1 MFARLRLQ
9 RLADSLSSRYVVV
22 ERTVLHRSPIVL
34 TPYSAGNTIDAAALE
49 AHIAG
54 WYAAAGLAR
63 EDVDTGAVILTG
75 AALEQDNARELA
87 DLFAGEGGKFVCA
100 TAGHALEATLAAHG
114 SGSVARSRRE
124 HETILHVDVGGG
136 TTKLARIEDGLIV
149 ATTAIGVGAR
159 SRAAGRDPAERKR
172 IAGGLADLI
181 VAATRGAPVPAALQL
196 LAPLPRGSA
205 PGRITLSGGVSEY
218 LAGRERADYDDLG
231 RELAE
236 AIDARRGELPAPL
249 EVVADG
255 IRATVI
261 GASQFTVQV
270 SGSTIGVGATLPL
283 RNVPVVRLGGDVRG
297 SGPTDTRSDPARVS
311 ALDAPAAG
319 AAIDDGTRDGV
330 DHVGEDR
337 GRRRLAQDVGLR
349 RGVDGHDPG
358 RSSQVGAGR
367 RRMADQALRPPQR
380 QRRGGDT
387 GGEGAD
393 AQASQLADPALGDA
407 LDLLAGQVAGSL
419 RERDLGDEG
428 GGLRPERRGQGGRIG
443 LVRMGVAGTQ
453 AHPDQGDGDGGKQG
467 EDAARFGPASS
478 SRKLLG
484 ECVHHGGRSPSPGI
498 SEGRPPKR

>member
-124 HETILHVDVGGG
+124 HETILHADVGGG

-159 SRAAGRDPAERKR
+159 SRAAGRDPSERKR

-297 SGPTDTRSDPARVS
+297 SGPIAIAVKWDGEPEHARIR
-311 ALDAPAAG
+311 ALADRIAIATKRRPLVV
-319 AAIDDGTRDGV
+319 AIDGDIAATLGAVLRDELQFSGDLVTLDGLEL
-330 DHVGEDR
+330 GELDYI
-337 GRRRLAQDVGLR
+337 DVGAPVAPS
-349 RGVDGHDPG
+349 GVVP
-358 RSSQVGAGR
+358 VI
-367 RRMADQALRPPQR
+367 
-380 QRRGGDT
+380 
-387 GGEGAD
+387 
-393 AQASQLADPALGDA
+393 
-407 LDLLAGQVAGSL
+407 VKSL
-419 RERDLGDEG
+419 VFQE
-428 GGLRPERRGQGGRIG
+428 
-443 LVRMGVAGTQ
+443 
-453 AHPDQGDGDGGKQG
+453 K
-467 EDAARFGPASS
+467 
-478 SRKLLG
+478 
-484 ECVHHGGRSPSPGI
+484 
-498 SEGRPPKR
+498 

>member
-297 SGPTDTRSDPARVS
+297 SGPIAIAVKWDGEPEHARIR
-311 ALDAPAAG
+311 ALADRIAIATKRRPLVV
-319 AAIDDGTRDGV
+319 AIDGDIAATLGAVLRDELQFSGDLVTLDGLEL
-330 DHVGEDR
+330 GELDYI
-337 GRRRLAQDVGLR
+337 DVGAPVAPS
-349 RGVDGHDPG
+349 GVVP
-358 RSSQVGAGR
+358 VI
-367 RRMADQALRPPQR
+367 
-380 QRRGGDT
+380 
-387 GGEGAD
+387 
-393 AQASQLADPALGDA
+393 
-407 LDLLAGQVAGSL
+407 VKSL
-419 RERDLGDEG
+419 VFQE
-428 GGLRPERRGQGGRIG
+428 
-443 LVRMGVAGTQ
+443 
-453 AHPDQGDGDGGKQG
+453 K
-467 EDAARFGPASS
+467 
-478 SRKLLG
+478 
-484 ECVHHGGRSPSPGI
+484 
-498 SEGRPPKR
+498 